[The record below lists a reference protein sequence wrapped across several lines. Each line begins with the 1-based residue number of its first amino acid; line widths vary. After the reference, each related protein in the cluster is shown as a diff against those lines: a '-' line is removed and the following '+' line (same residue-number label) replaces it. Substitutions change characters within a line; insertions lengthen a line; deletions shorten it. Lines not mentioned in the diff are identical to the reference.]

1 VAGGPPIEDAP
12 EPAREPRVREGD
24 HAPPTYEADA
34 FNCPYC
40 GVLAQQFWTGLIG
53 QRPGEKGYCGIG
65 VYMSICLNCEKRAVW
80 AAFGPHRDDV
90 KMVKPQVSGG
100 PRPHVD
106 MPLDV
111 RADYEEAQ
119 AIISNSVRG
128 ACGLL
133 RLATE
138 KLVEGMQPEGRD
150 LNDRIGKLVATG
162 LPPIIQQALDSLRVV
177 GNEAVHPGQMDL
189 SDDLDTALGLFNLLN
204 VIVEDRI
211 TRPKRIAEMYSKL
224 PAGKLQ
230 GIVNRDTPNT

>member
-1 VAGGPPIEDAP
+1 MPGGPPTEDVP
-12 EPAREPRVREGD
+12 EPDREPLVREGD
-24 HAPPTYEADA
+24 RVLPAFQVDA

-40 GVLAQQFWTGLIG
+40 GVLAQQFWTKLLGEE
-53 QRPGEKGYCGIG
+53 PGRTGYHG
-65 VYMSICLNCEKRAVW
+65 VGVHMSVCLNCEKRAVW

-100 PRPHVD
+100 PRHHVD
-106 MPLDV
+106 MPPDV

-119 AIISNSVRG
+119 AIIGNSVRG

-138 KLVEGMQPEGRD
+138 KLVEELQTEGQD
-150 LNDRIGKLVATG
+150 LNDRIGKLVAAG
-162 LPPIIQQALDSLRVV
+162 LPVMVQQALDSLRVI

-211 TRPKRIAEMYSKL
+211 TRPKHIAEMYAKL

-230 GIVNRDTPNT
+230 GIVNRDTPKT

>member
-1 VAGGPPIEDAP
+1 MPSGPPIEEAP
-12 EPAREPRVREGD
+12 EPEREPLAREGGD
-24 HAPPTYEADA
+24 VPPTFHGEA

-40 GVLAQQFWTGLIG
+40 GVLAQQFWTDLIG
-53 QRPGEKGYCGIG
+53 KQPGETGFQG
-65 VYMSICLNCEKRAVW
+65 VGVFMSICLNCEKRAVW
-80 AAFGPHRDDV
+80 AAFGPYAEDV

-106 MPLDV
+106 MPPEA
-111 RADYEEAQ
+111 RADYEEART
-119 AIISNSVRG
+119 IIGSSVRG

-138 KLVEGMQPEGRD
+138 KLVEALQPDGRD
-150 LNDRIGKLVATG
+150 LNDRIGKLVAAG
-162 LPPIIQQALDSLRVV
+162 LPVMIQQALDSLRVI

-189 SDDLDTALGLFNLLN
+189 RDDLDTAIGLFDLLN

-211 TRPKRIAEMYSKL
+211 TRPKHIAQMYAKL

-230 GIVNRDTPNT
+230 GIVNRDTTKS